1 VTITNQHDA
10 VSTAARAGFAGK
22 GVFYFV
28 LGLTAATLATNPGSN
43 SDASGQGAIN
53 SLAQQPFGTALVI
66 ALALGL
72 TGYAGFRFFR
82 AFVPPA
88 DDYDLPEPVARGA
101 TAFRGLI
108 YGGLAWLA
116 WRQALT
122 GRSGEGGGQTEQE
135 LTARL
140 LELPFGVP
148 LVVVGGIV
156 IIGVGC
162 YLGWQAVT
170 LDPLEQTNLAGVSP
184 GRRRVYEW
192 VARGGSAGRALVY
205 LLVGGFLIRAALQ
218 FDPSEGVGLDGA
230 LQEVAETPVGP
241 FLLGLVGLG
250 LVLYAGLMAI
260 VAVHGQLR
268 DMD

>member
-1 VTITNQHDA
+1 VTITDHHDA
-10 VSTAARAGFAGK
+10 VSVAARAGFAGK
-22 GVFYFV
+22 GAFYLV

-43 SDASGQGAIN
+43 ADASGPGAFGA
-53 SLAQQPFGTALVI
+53 LARQPFGTALLI
-66 ALALGL
+66 GLALGL
-72 TGYAGFRFFR
+72 TGYAAFRFFR
-82 AFVPPA
+82 AAKPPA
-88 DDYDLPEPVARGA
+88 DGYDGPEPLARGA
-101 TAFRGLI
+101 TVVRGLV

-135 LTARL
+135 VTARL

-148 LVVVGGIV
+148 LVVAVGVV
-156 IIGVGC
+156 IIGVGG

-170 LDPLEQTNLAGVSP
+170 LDPLEQTDLAGVSP

-218 FDPSEGVGLDGA
+218 FDPNEGVGLDGA
-230 LQEVAETPVGP
+230 LQEIAGTPAGP
-241 FLLGLVGLG
+241 FLLALVALG